1 MPLAILLAIVVV
13 IVLIA
18 FISSRRKNKLLHES
32 VDWPTVEATIQSGSL
47 ELLADGRRQIERP
60 CFIFS
65 YVVSEEYYSGSF
77 GLEVEGEAADS
88 LIKVLI
94 DRKVPVCYEP
104 SKPSNFYLPGRIENY
119 EILQELSGS
128 RYYPKE

>member
-1 MPLAILLAIVVV
+1 MPLVILLSFVVV

-18 FISSRRKNKLLHES
+18 FISSRQKDKLLRES
-32 VDWPTVEATIQSGSL
+32 VDWPIVEAAIQSGSL
-47 ELLADGRRQIERP
+47 ELLADGRRQFERP

-65 YVVSEEYYSGSF
+65 YVVDEEYYSGSF

-94 DRKVPVCYEP
+94 DRKLPVCYEP
-104 SKPSNFYLPGRIENY
+104 SKPSTFYLPGRIENY
-119 EILQELSGS
+119 EILQKLGDS